1 MSNSIYIYSDIL
13 LSWENIGTALILPI
27 VYKQG
32 NCETCKQTAGEQC
45 HVENWELFLKHLTC
59 RHSLRRLACNTECFF
74 MLSKC
79 KSIKKNLFLFRDRE
93 TEPKS
98 KRWRRK
104 KIKAIIR
111 TISNP
116 KNLSG
121 FSRKRKSHLLII
133 EVLDFEFSFLT

>member
-1 MSNSIYIYSDIL
+1 MSNSIYIHSDIL
-13 LSWENIGTALILPI
+13 LSWENISTAALILPI

-32 NCETCKQTAGEQC
+32 NCDTRKQAAGEQC

-79 KSIKKNLFLFRDRE
+79 KSIKKNLFLLRDRG
-93 TEPKS
+93 TKPKR

-104 KIKAIIR
+104 EEKK
-111 TISNP
+111 P
-116 KNLSG
+116 
-121 FSRKRKSHLLII
+121 
-133 EVLDFEFSFLT
+133 SFGL